1 MSRKHVS
8 VCVKACILAGCV
20 NSVLSIPGVSANE
33 PPVEVVF
40 TDSVPSGRATLPKLS
55 SSAVFQK
62 LIRSASAD
70 DAKTEP
76 QPQLSEASPKRK
88 AMPWVPQ
95 AQAVAESGPAQSPQ
109 FMAASFSQIDSD
121 IEVVPTA
128 PAEQAPQADAATNP
142 LTGDLRSQDKLFS
155 SLWGKNNDEEA
166 PGRYVNQ
173 VIAFP
178 QGTSVRMF
186 TDKGYGDRFAANG
199 VYTWAAP
206 AMFHHPLYFEQVNL
220 ERYGQGHHH
229 AVQPVLSAAH
239 FFATIPKLPY
249 HVATAPPSEQVYT
262 LGHYRPG
269 DRVPY
274 QWHRTR
280 FSWKGVI
287 VQGLAS
293 AGSAVVVP

>member
-8 VCVKACILAGCV
+8 ACVKACILASCV
-20 NSVLSIPGVSANE
+20 NSVMSIPSVLANE
-33 PPVEVVF
+33 PPVEMVF
-40 TDSVPSGRATLPKLS
+40 TDSAPAGRAALPKMS

-62 LIRSASAD
+62 LIRSAAAD
-70 DAKTEP
+70 EAKP
-76 QPQLSEASPKRK
+76 DSKSSLSEVAPKRK
-88 AMPWVPQ
+88 ASAWVPQ
-95 AQAVAESGPAQSPQ
+95 AQTVAESVPSQSPQ
-109 FMAASFSQIDSD
+109 FLTASFSQLESN
-121 IEVVPTA
+121 IEIVPAA
-128 PAEQAPQADAATNP
+128 PAPQAEPSDASVNP
-142 LTGDLRSQDKLFS
+142 LTGDLLSQNELFNR
-155 SLWGKNNDEEA
+155 LWGKNNSEEA
-166 PGRYVNQ
+166 PGRYASQ
-173 VIAFP
+173 VTAFP

-249 HVATAPPSEQVYT
+249 HVATAPPSEKVYT

-269 DRVPY
+269 DCAPY

-280 FSWKGVI
+280 FSWKGVF